1 MTYRVANLQNFPFII
16 NFSHHF
22 PRIVKKK
29 FVQIVISTFERFY
42 VRVLCELELA
52 QFAEINFHHW
62 KLLIDFIT
70 S

>member
-1 MTYRVANLQNFPFII
+1 MLCVF
-16 NFSHHF
+16 
-22 PRIVKKK
+22 KEK
-29 FVQIVISTFERFY
+29 FVQIVISTFERLY